1 MGSMQRADRFEL
13 LFKALKK
20 HYKPVTPVSD
30 RKVLEHMLY
39 ACCLQDATQEAADEA
54 FAKLQQAYFDS
65 NEIRVTTIAELSE
78 SLTSLRQAAAA
89 ANRIKKSLQA
99 MFEARYSF
107 DIDDLKK
114 SNLGKA
120 VEEITGWPGVT
131 KFVISYVTQ
140 HAFGGHSIPVDDSTL
155 SVCHL
160 LDLLTPAEVEKGILP
175 GVERAIPKTKGLEF
189 ACLLHQFAVD
199 HATSYKNPAVVAV
212 FKEMGMASKPKAP
225 PPPPPPPSPKVVKP
239 AVIAKQAEPKPPAKP
254 TKTKPVLS
262 IAQSAAAQTAKT
274 AAAELAASKA
284 KKAEAAKNAKPSE
297 SKPSESKTSESKTSK
312 SAETGK
318 RAEAAKL
325 TKMASPPAAAKV
337 GTTPSKPNAS
347 DSKKSPAAIT
357 AKPQAKPTSKADA
370 KPASPKP
377 ASPKPA
383 SQKVDTKKVDT
394 KKVEAKKID
403 PKKPE
408 TKRGSA
414 TPPAKPT
421 TKGSTSSAK
430 PAPKKLTVKPVTK
443 KRTKPR

>member
-20 HYKPVTPVSD
+20 HYKPVPPVSD
-30 RKVLEHMLY
+30 RKVLDHMLY

-120 VEEITGWPGVT
+120 VEEITGWQGVT

-155 SVCHL
+155 TVCHL
-160 LDLLTPAEVEKGILP
+160 LDLLTNAEVEKGILP
-175 GVERAIPKTKGLEF
+175 GVERAISKTKGLEF

-225 PPPPPPPSPKVVKP
+225 PPPPPPPPKVVKP
-239 AVIAKQAEPKPPAKP
+239 VVVVKQAEPKPLAKP
-254 TKTKPVLS
+254 TKTKPVMS

-284 KKAEAAKNAKPSE
+284 KKAEATKNAKPSE
-297 SKPSESKTSESKTSK
+297 SKTTKK
-312 SAETGK
+312 AETPK
-318 RAEAAKL
+318 P
-325 TKMASPPAAAKV
+325 TKMVSPPASAKP
-337 GTTPSKPNAS
+337 GSIPSKPTAI
-347 DSKKSPAAIT
+347 DSKKSPAVSST
-357 AKPQAKPTSKADA
+357 KPQAKPASKATL
-370 KPASPKP
+370 KPASK
-377 ASPKPA
+377 
-383 SQKVDTKKVDT
+383 KVDTKKVDV
-394 KKVEAKKID
+394 KKVEAKKVD
-403 PKKPE
+403 SRKPVTKK
-408 TKRGSA
+408 GSA
-414 TPPAKPT
+414 APPTKPT
-421 TKGSTSSAK
+421 TKGSASSAK